1 MALKG
6 FWLNLLV
13 GCPCSFNLRLEASTA
28 ESEIVRT

>member
-13 GCPCSFNLRLEASTA
+13 GCHCSFNLRLKGSLA